1 MKDYSAQG
9 AARGLPSKREDVT
22 ARKKN
27 DGVGFAVTRVRQLIN
42 DAERVRDCVQTG
54 PSNKF
59 TAAEKA
65 DEETALKLIWTQLKE
80 LEKKINEYH
89 SAQPSQNKSPMH
101 QLDHARREALSMA
114 RECLPHVV
122 HPFSAALMGDVE
134 QFCQVT
140 AGESCPPRASKVDW
154 KKVPRN
160 SQANSQRPLLAHIDG
175 PNDPGSRDQSSAKF
189 GPPPPL
195 RTAQELVSLSKAT
208 GWWDAAD
215 SVVHHQSGIPRL
227 ATTTTTTTPDSHAR
241 GGQLASPS
249 LSHGRSSKSGIPDA
263 LAINTRHLS
272 PPRPSSS
279 DFTVSRCD
287 DASIC
292 NMDSGGGVSTNNTP
306 TSLRPK
312 SAATV
317 PFVSGAYAGVP
328 VRDRR
333 LSCSADTVEE
343 ADEVSSGSPVRCMD
357 TSRSSFTHIVAGQ
370 RTSMRGLQNY
380 TDEDCDTEEPAG
392 AEGAEYEG
400 TEDEGSYDDG
410 DEVDEADQGSSS
422 GEGGGGGRGLS
433 RFRGFRGAGAGE
445 EYEGSEEAEEALLEQ
460 SPALGG
466 GRERERS
473 VGGGRGTPQLKGG
486 SSRPSPLLPSSH
498 SLPAP
503 LSLPPASHPHHTASL
518 IPGPPTTAAAVP
530 TMSNSLAPSHTHT
543 HSQSQIPTHPP
554 RHHHL
559 RPSHDSP
566 DPSQLIY
573 SAGSLESAV
582 GQTTHR
588 SEVTSTSSQPRQ
600 LMFSDNLASSEQQQ
614 QQQQSMCSERAERAG
629 RHHTALEKQMTS
641 SERQRA
647 CMERE
652 KEERRESRAGYGA
665 MAAAMVMEQRGRQ
678 RGVALTGPMRE
689 AARQQHPAGGGYNG
703 SSVCSLDEEEEPA
716 GTSGQTR
723 REEPQ
728 QPGRSYP
735 RAIFRVLR
743 RVAGIALV
751 SAVMACVAALMNTG
765 LDELEV
771 KEGAPPAPTQTSA
784 EPAQV
789 VRAARPPAPKRI
801 PNVLEVGR
809 G

>member
-160 SQANSQRPLLAHIDG
+160 SQANSQRPLLSHIDG
-175 PNDPGSRDQSSAKF
+175 PNDPGSRDCIGIMHLKLGVTPQARIVHTHTGTSTQRNHSSVPLPQTRQTSWSTRRNDPGSRDQSSAKF

-486 SSRPSPLLPSSH
+486 SSR
-498 SLPAP
+498 LPAP
-503 LSLPPASHPHHTASL
+503 LSLPPASHPHHTVSL

-530 TMSNSLAPSHTHT
+530 TM
-543 HSQSQIPTHPP
+543 
-554 RHHHL
+554 
-559 RPSHDSP
+559 
-566 DPSQLIY
+566 
-573 SAGSLESAV
+573 GESD
-582 GQTTHR
+582 G
-588 SEVTSTSSQPRQ
+588 
-600 LMFSDNLASSEQQQ
+600 
-614 QQQQSMCSERAERAG
+614 
-629 RHHTALEKQMTS
+629 
-641 SERQRA
+641 
-647 CMERE
+647 
-652 KEERRESRAGYGA
+652 RRECCTRC
-665 MAAAMVMEQRGRQ
+665 
-678 RGVALTGPMRE
+678 TGMS
-689 AARQQHPAGGGYNG
+689 ARDVPAG
-703 SSVCSLDEEEEPA
+703 
-716 GTSGQTR
+716 
-723 REEPQ
+723 
-728 QPGRSYP
+728 
-735 RAIFRVLR
+735 
-743 RVAGIALV
+743 
-751 SAVMACVAALMNTG
+751 MAY
-765 LDELEV
+765 
-771 KEGAPPAPTQTSA
+771 S
-784 EPAQV
+784 
-789 VRAARPPAPKRI
+789 
-801 PNVLEVGR
+801 
-809 G
+809 